1 MLSSV
6 DGMCD
11 VYIYVYMCSHVC
23 VCARARAYVRGMRV
37 RGQVPGSVSSCV
49 AGRVRRFGRREI
61 SVNIKHGRRTESV
74 QRQRSERQL
83 DE

>member
-1 MLSSV
+1 MERKA
-6 DGMCD
+6 CWHQR
-11 VYIYVYMCSHVC
+11 IYRKVPVRVGVC